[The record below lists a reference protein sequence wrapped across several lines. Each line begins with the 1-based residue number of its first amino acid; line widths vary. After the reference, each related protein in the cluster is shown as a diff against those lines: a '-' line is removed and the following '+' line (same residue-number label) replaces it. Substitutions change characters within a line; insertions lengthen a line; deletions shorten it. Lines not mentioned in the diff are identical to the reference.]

1 MKHCGTQKIE
11 TDRLILRR
19 FVPEDYLPMYN
30 NWASDPDVSNFLTWP
45 PHTDAD
51 VSQNVVN
58 DWVKSYEKDNYYQW
72 AIVLK
77 EIDEPI
83 GSIDVVE
90 YVDGC
95 PVIGYCLGREF
106 WNKGYMSEAA
116 QSVLDYLRFEGFK
129 HILIEAMPE
138 NIGSN
143 RVIQKLGFKSTGT
156 KTKYVSLK
164 DKYVVVNTYE
174 IYFD

>member
-1 MKHCGTQKIE
+1 MIDIITS
-11 TDRLILRR
+11 RLYLRK
-19 FVPEDYLPMYN
+19 FALEDAEAM
-30 NWASDPDVSNFLTWP
+30 FLTWANDP
-45 PHTDAD
+45 EVTKYMTWNPHGD
-51 VSQNVVN
+51 VSLTKQIISMWVN
-58 DWVKSYEKDNYYQW
+58 EYNDEKTYKW
-72 AIVLK
+72 AICLK
-77 EIDEPI
+77 ETGQLI

-174 IYFD
+174 INFD